1 MSKTLHFI
9 VQATAAQLAAVWPHA
24 PRYINE
30 HTDPWYFVHL
40 RLTNYNEADAWRS
53 VCDDLG
59 YDFDN
64 PEDFEFATS
73 KENSADI
80 GDYSVFLV
88 GEDEA
93 DEWIRQ
99 AESYL
104 TPLDLMDDDS

>member
-30 HTDPWYFVHL
+30 HTDPWHFVHL

-64 PEDFEFATS
+64 PEDFEFSTS
-73 KENSADI
+73 KENSAEL
-80 GDYSVFLV
+80 GDYSVFHV

-104 TPLDLMDDDS
+104 TQLDLMDDDS